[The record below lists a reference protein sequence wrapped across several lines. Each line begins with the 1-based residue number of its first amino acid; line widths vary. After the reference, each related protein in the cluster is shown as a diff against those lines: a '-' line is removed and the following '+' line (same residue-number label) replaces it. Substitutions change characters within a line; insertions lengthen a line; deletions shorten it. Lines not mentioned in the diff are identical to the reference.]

1 MGRKVIKMPTNEIE
15 EFARKLI
22 TAVRDEAIKS
32 CDANT
37 RPAAQNVIARRWL
50 DARAAGEAETVM
62 VPDTVDE
69 ALFFLLTAIDQGI
82 LRLSYTTDEGRTV
95 DLSEEGMGELAG
107 WYIGPDGW
115 RDRYSSELG
124 FESVPDTDAP

>member
-1 MGRKVIKMPTNEIE
+1 MPTKEIE
-15 EFARKLI
+15 EFARKLV

-32 CDANT
+32 CDANA
-37 RPAAQNVIARRWL
+37 RPAAQNVVAKRWL
-50 DARAAGEAETVM
+50 DARAAGEAATVI

-69 ALFFLLTAIDQGI
+69 ALFFLFTAIDQGV
-82 LRLSYTTDEGRTV
+82 LRLTYTTDEGMTV

-115 RDRYSSELG
+115 RHRYSSERR
-124 FESVPDTDAP
+124 FEFVSGTDAP